1 MPLQFIESS
10 TNNIL
15 RSSRTFL
22 RLLLIAF
29 VAHSFTACSS
39 ISRWESRFSEAEKVQ
54 VVFDR
59 ADARFS
65 KGKATYT
72 DSLIQQAKSDFAFL
86 VEVYKHQPARDRLSE
101 IDRFYADAKQKLQAG
116 LKEMTEKNNFLGVA
130 GYTQKI
136 AGLFPADTNA
146 QHFMAK
152 NKDEIQR
159 QLSETLQRGYT
170 ALGAKDYLTAQ
181 QAFSSVLEGYPDLSE
196 AQKGFADARSGLE
209 EQRKAEEQKRIA
221 AEETAK
227 KRRASNKKEKDATT
241 PEVVQLSAAEKER
254 LYKEGKTAFDKKDY
268 LKAHQSFTAIGDTA
282 YKDTKLY
289 LQRCL
294 DKITALKLVQPSP

>member
-1 MPLQFIESS
+1 MLLRFTELNMNKFSLQRVIA
-10 TNNIL
+10 
-15 RSSRTFL
+15 
-22 RLLLIAF
+22 RLLF
-29 VAHSFTACSS
+29 VIFFTTGLVACSS

-86 VEVYKHQPARDRLSE
+86 VEVYKHQPSRDRLSE

-136 AGLFPADTNA
+136 AGLFPADTSA
-146 QHFMAK
+146 QRFMAK

-159 QLSETLQRGYT
+159 QLSETLKRGNT
-170 ALGAKDYLTAQ
+170 ALSAKDYTAAQ
-181 QAFSSVLEGYPDLSE
+181 QAFSTILEGYPDLSE
-196 AQKGFADARSGLE
+196 AQKGLADARSGLE

-221 AEETAK
+221 AEEAAK
-227 KRRASNKKEKDATT
+227 KRRAAQKKEK
-241 PEVVQLSAAEKER
+241 EAAEAETAPLSPAEQER
-254 LYKEGKTAFDKKDY
+254 LYKEGKAAFDKKDY
-268 LKAHQSFTAIGDTA
+268 LKAHRSFTAIGDTN

-289 LQRCL
+289 LQRCM